1 MKYEH
6 VVHTSD
12 WGIGQLIARWAFGG
26 SNTVMCLSKDVGQHH
41 QVRSNR
47 MIIYP
52 REVEACVEVVVMD
65 SLKKGRRQGV
75 ETAVR
80 SETRHRVI
88 TSKGGDD
95 YTTQGCLRGHISNC

>member
-12 WGIGQLIARWAFGG
+12 WGMGQLIARWAFGG
-26 SNTVMCLSKDVGQHH
+26 SNIVMCQSKDVGQHH

-52 REVEACVEVVVMD
+52 REVEACVYQQDDTVLECQVLLS
-65 SLKKGRRQGV
+65 SLV
-75 ETAVR
+75 
-80 SETRHRVI
+80 
-88 TSKGGDD
+88 
-95 YTTQGCLRGHISNC
+95 